1 LDRPSVCGGCLK
13 AHYGNAVRLG
23 LIGVGRWGRNYVRT
37 IAALGQVNLVA
48 AATNNPESRELL
60 PADCRITRD
69 WYELIRASDVDGVI
83 IASPPS
89 SHAEMLVAA
98 IEEGKPALIEKP
110 VTQSRKDVDRIRAAL
125 NNRKAILIVDH
136 IHLFHPAFRALQR
149 EALELGPIRSIKS
162 SAGNYGPY
170 RADVPV
176 LWDWAPHDLAM
187 CLTLV
192 PGPARPLRAVQ
203 LAAQPMA
210 GALAER
216 LSLQVEL
223 CGPVLADVQLS
234 TLDPRHRWFAVTVE
248 SCSLVYRDFGPEKLV
263 RLSPGIPVSTGSGSL
278 IPVDEEPPLTRVVL
292 EFAHAIQT
300 GDASMKSIDLGLSVV
315 NLISEIEFHLD
326 RTLPHQ

>member
-1 LDRPSVCGGCLK
+1 
-13 AHYGNAVRLG
+13 
-23 LIGVGRWGRNYVRT
+23 VRT
-37 IAALGQVNLVA
+37 IAALGQINLVA
-48 AATNNPESRELL
+48 AATNNPESRKLL
-60 PADCRITRD
+60 PADCRITGD
-69 WYELIRASDVDGVI
+69 WSELIRASDVDGVI

-110 VTQSRKDVDRIRAAL
+110 VTQSRKDIGRIRAAL
-125 NNRKAILIVDH
+125 NNRKSIIMVDH

-149 EALELGPIRSIKS
+149 EVLKLGPIRSIES

-170 RADVPV
+170 RVDVPV

-203 LAAQPMA
+203 LAVQSMG

-223 CGPVLADVQLS
+223 CGPVLADIQLS
-234 TLDPRHRWFAVTVE
+234 TLDPRHRWFAVTLE

-263 RLSPGIPVSTGSGSL
+263 RLSPGIQLSTGLGSL

-292 EFAHAIQT
+292 EFVHAIQM
-300 GDASMKSIDLGLSVV
+300 GDDNSTSIDLGLSVV
-315 NLISEIEFHLD
+315 DLISEIECLISNV
-326 RTLPHQ
+326 